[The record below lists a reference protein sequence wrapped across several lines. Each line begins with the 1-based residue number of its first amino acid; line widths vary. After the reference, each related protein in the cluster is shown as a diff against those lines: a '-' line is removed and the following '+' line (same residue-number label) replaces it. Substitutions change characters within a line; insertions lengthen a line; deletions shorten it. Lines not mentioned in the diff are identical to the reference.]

1 MISEEI
7 KEAINKLGEEEGVKK
22 AFLFDHSGSFIC
34 EDSKN
39 KFSEHGRTYCLEQ
52 VQSLLKL
59 SFEYRIHNEELMY
72 DLEEA
77 RVTILFLDHAI
88 LMVFT
93 AINADHTSIQ
103 IALNSLG
110 RKINTFMARANAAQQ
125 HSNPMAVN
133 SKTVNNKV
141 KPKIRFASRSSTIDK
156 SSLPD
161 VIEADSSFIIYLKK
175 LLMDYAGPKAARDL
189 NDYLHEK
196 QIHVEQLDS
205 LKAYNLI
212 EGLADYLDLEKS
224 EDFKVD
230 AQQVLNKYF

>member
-7 KEAINKLGEEEGVKK
+7 KEVINKLGEEEGVKK

-34 EDSKN
+34 EDSEN
-39 KFSEHGRTYCLEQ
+39 PFTEHGRNYCLEQ
-52 VQSLLKL
+52 VQALLKL

-93 AINADHTSIQ
+93 EINADNTSIQ

-110 RKINTFMARANAAQQ
+110 RKINTLMARANSAAQF
-125 HSNPMAVN
+125 N
-133 SKTVNNKV
+133 SGVDASSKPLAHTS
-141 KPKIRFASRSSTIDK
+141 KPKIRFASRSSSIDK

-175 LLMDYAGPKAARDL
+175 LLMDYAGPKAAREL
-189 NDYLHEK
+189 NNYLHER

-212 EGLADYLDLEKS
+212 EGLADHLELENS
-224 EDFKVD
+224 DNFKID

>member
-7 KEAINKLGEEEGVKK
+7 KEAINLLGEEEGVKK

-39 KFSEHGRTYCLEQ
+39 AFTEHGRNYCLEQ
-52 VQSLLKL
+52 VQALLKL

-88 LMVFT
+88 LMVFVG
-93 AINADHTSIQ
+93 INADHTSTQ

-110 RKINTFMARANAAQQ
+110 RKINTLMARANSAEKQANAPSLAA
-125 HSNPMAVN
+125 PPL
-133 SKTVNNKV
+133 KNKV
-141 KPKIRFASRSSTIDK
+141 KPKVSFASRSSTIDK

-175 LLMDYAGPKAARDL
+175 LLMDYAGPKATREL
-189 NDYLHEK
+189 NKYLHEK
-196 QIHVEQLDS
+196 QIHVETLDS

-212 EGLADYLDLEKS
+212 EGLADYLELEKS
-224 EDFKVD
+224 DDFKVD
-230 AQQVLNKYF
+230 AQQVLNRYF

>member
-1 MISEEI
+1 MIAEGI

-34 EDSKN
+34 EDSEN
-39 KFSEHGRTYCLEQ
+39 SFTEHGRNYCLEQ

-93 AINADHTSIQ
+93 GINADHTSIQ

-110 RKINTFMARANAAQQ
+110 RKINTLMARAHSAERQ
-125 HSNPMAVN
+125 HAFQPLSARPLE
-133 SKTVNNKV
+133 NKS
-141 KPKIRFASRSSTIDK
+141 KPKVRFASRSSSIDK

-161 VIEADSSFIIYLKK
+161 VIEADSSFIIFLKK
-175 LLMDYAGPKAARDL
+175 LLIDYAGPKAAREL
-189 NDYLHEK
+189 NNYLHERK
-196 QIHVEQLDS
+196 IHVEQLDS

-212 EGLADYLDLEKS
+212 EGLADYLELERS